1 MLKYRTLIR
10 FLVKAGHVKPKF
22 VALKPISPNFH
33 YRMVKELVLK
43 RTKSSEICIN
53 VPECWFASFNRHL
66 FLTIKTLNW
75 TNIKG
80 LFLAGLLKVIFKL
93 WSIDLASHVLICA
106 FGVGGEGGLLV
117 KIDQLNIQ
125 HMRKVSFYAWNF
137 RSIDIVMISIRKN
150 AINVNT

>member
-53 VPECWFASFNRHL
+53 VPECWFGSFNRHL

-80 LFLAGLLKVIFKL
+80 LFLAGLLKVIFKP
-93 WSIDLASHVLICA
+93 WSIDLASHVLILCFWRGGGGA
-106 FGVGGEGGLLV
+106 FGYNILIKKTVYGESFFFCREFK
-117 KIDQLNIQ
+117 KIQN
-125 HMRKVSFYAWNF
+125 SFDW
-137 RSIDIVMISIRKN
+137 
-150 AINVNT
+150 